1 MYNILYNKTEM
12 IAVDKINLSQKLSL
26 FSQYWSPKIVGEL
39 SDSYIKL
46 AKLKGEFDWH
56 HHDNEDELF
65 FVVKEQLT
73 IKLRDK
79 DVILDEGELIVIP
92 KGVDHLPVAAA
103 EVHVMLIEPQGTL
116 NTGNVVTEKTKE
128 MLERI

>member
-1 MYNILYNKTEM
+1 MPLPIGRDAEKIREKFRGHFLYNILYNKTEM

-56 HHDNEDELF
+56 HHDNPLC
-65 FVVKEQLT
+65 QNSCRT
-73 IKLRDK
+73 
-79 DVILDEGELIVIP
+79 
-92 KGVDHLPVAAA
+92 
-103 EVHVMLIEPQGTL
+103 GT
-116 NTGNVVTEKTKE
+116 
-128 MLERI
+128 

>member
-1 MYNILYNKTEM
+1 MK
-12 IAVDKINLSQKLSL
+12 VINLAEKFVLIGEH
-26 FSQYWSPKIVGEL
+26 WSPRIVEQVNNMVV
-39 SDSYIKL
+39 KL

-65 FVVKEQLT
+65 MVVKGQLT
-73 IKLRDK
+73 IKFRDIA
-79 DVILDEGELIVIP
+79 VILDEGELIVIP

-103 EVHVMLIEPQGTL
+103 EVHVMLIEPKGTL

-128 MLERI
+128 VLERI